1 MESDCS
7 VPEKLV
13 EVVAQINKSMLIR
26 LMVYAHAHASQLNFY
41 LLPQVQLPI
50 KIF

>member
-7 VPEKLV
+7 VPEV
-13 EVVAQINKSMLIR
+13 SGSGCTNNKSM

>member
-7 VPEKLV
+7 VPEELV
-13 EVVAQINKSMLIR
+13 EVVAQASANKSM
-26 LMVYAHAHASQLNFY
+26 LMVYAHAHASQLNLY